1 MFDVL
6 TAQCK
11 DNNDIL
17 KQNAPHNQA
26 THEPKLNKSS

>member
-1 MFDVL
+1 MFDVF

-17 KQNAPHNQA
+17 KQNAPHNHA
-26 THEPKLNKSS
+26 TNEPKLNKSS